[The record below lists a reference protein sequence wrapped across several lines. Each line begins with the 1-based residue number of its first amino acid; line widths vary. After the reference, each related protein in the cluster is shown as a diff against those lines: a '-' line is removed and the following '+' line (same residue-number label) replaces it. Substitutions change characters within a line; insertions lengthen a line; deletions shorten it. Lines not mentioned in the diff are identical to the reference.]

1 VIADRSLQNYIHSS
15 ASIPR
20 RFSRYIGGRMQT
32 RELEHPSQASSTP
45 DLVFRTP
52 VNWTYVVFFAC
63 LGLLHLI
70 IATLAFL
77 HGRWEAYMSVALGAT
92 FVGVAIV
99 AWRCRFEM
107 TIQAKERRI
116 RLRSGMRRMHYQRFI
131 SFADVHGIRL
141 TLLHPSDAP
150 NSRIE
155 VLCDNEDIECPPT
168 SIPRQE
174 ALCLAMLMGVRLI
187 KVCDEDDSAGLPSN
201 RLN

>member
-1 VIADRSLQNYIHSS
+1 
-15 ASIPR
+15 
-20 RFSRYIGGRMQT
+20 MQT
-32 RELEHPSQASSTP
+32 RELAHPSQAPSTP

-77 HGRWEAYMSVALGAT
+77 HQRWEAYLSVVLGMT
-92 FVGVAIV
+92 FVGVSIV

-107 TIQAKERRI
+107 TIQANQRRI
-116 RLRSGMRRMHYQRFI
+116 RLRSGMRKMHYQRYIPFR
-131 SFADVHGIRL
+131 DVHGIRL
-141 TLLHPSDAP
+141 TLSHPTRASA
-150 NSRIE
+150 SRIE
-155 VLCDNEDIECPPT
+155 VVCDNEDIECPPT

-187 KVCDEDDSAGLPSN
+187 KVCDEDESLQAPTN
-201 RLN
+201 RMN

>member
-1 VIADRSLQNYIHSS
+1 L
-15 ASIPR
+15 
-20 RFSRYIGGRMQT
+20 T
-32 RELEHPSQASSTP
+32 
-45 DLVFRTP
+45 
-52 VNWTYVVFFAC
+52 
-63 LGLLHLI
+63 

-77 HGRWEAYMSVALGAT
+77 HQRWEAYLSILLGAI
-92 FVGVAIV
+92 FAVVAVV
-99 AWRCRFEM
+99 AYCCRFEM
-107 TIQAKERRI
+107 TILPGERRI
-116 RLRSGMRRMHYQRFI
+116 RLRSGTRRMNYQRFI

-141 TLLHPSDAP
+141 TLSDSSSEPS
-150 NSRIE
+150 SRIE